1 MIIGLTGGI
10 GSGKSAAADCFIE
23 LGIDV
28 IDADIIAKN
37 TLSKDSHG
45 YNLFVQKFGEGLLD
59 KNKEINRTLLR
70 KEIFSN
76 EIKKKELENIIH
88 PNMRSKI
95 SDFINNSESPYCI
108 VMVPLIF
115 ETNSSDN
122 YDRILL
128 IDCDVKTQIKRSSI
142 RDNQSNKDI
151 QKIISSQATRDE
163 RLSIADDVVLN
174 TSSFE
179 YLKNEI
185 FKIHKKYMEIIN
197 NA

>member
-1 MIIGLTGGI
+1 
-10 GSGKSAAADCFIE
+10 
-23 LGIDV
+23 
-28 IDADIIAKN
+28 
-37 TLSKDSHG
+37 
-45 YNLFVQKFGEGLLD
+45 
-59 KNKEINRTLLR
+59 
-70 KEIFSN
+70 
-76 EIKKKELENIIH
+76 
-88 PNMRSKI
+88 
-95 SDFINNSESPYCI
+95 
-108 VMVPLIF
+108 MVPLIF

-128 IDCDVKTQIKRSSI
+128 IDCDVETQIKRSSL

-151 QKIISSQATRDE
+151 QRIISSQATRDE

-179 YLKNEI
+179 YLRNEI

>member
-1 MIIGLTGGI
+1 ME
-10 GSGKSAAADCFIE
+10 KS
-23 LGIDV
+23 
-28 IDADIIAKN
+28 
-37 TLSKDSHG
+37 
-45 YNLFVQKFGEGLLD
+45 LLD
-59 KNKEINRTLLR
+59 KNKEVNRTLLR

-88 PNMRSKI
+88 PNVRSKI

-128 IDCDVKTQIKRSSI
+128 IDCDVETQIKRSSV